1 MTNDTRLNTAID
13 QNSMRAEYESY
24 LETRHHVVNDIKS
37 KVDEILISYHS
48 SPTVNGRIKS
58 FSSYY
63 GKYLNLLRNGDN
75 SPKIMDLLGIRVI
88 CPFIEDLGAVENLI
102 NQNLN
107 VVELERKGHFTF
119 KEFGYE
125 SIHLL
130 IEIPAELIAKYG
142 DCGTD
147 AVEIQL
153 RTILQDAWAEVE
165 HELFYKKDENFTL
178 LSEPLKRRLAAA
190 NASLSLADSIF
201 QEIRNITRRLN
212 GSLGTRINSFHR
224 LIEESTDGLLFDK
237 EREEEK
243 TSPEESIP
251 IIDEYAPLDDL
262 LISALRAHNKKH
274 FTEAIAYYTR
284 ILEINSDPKIC
295 TIIYK
300 HRGMAYFTQS
310 RHAEAIEDFSKS
322 LETDEKSYKSAYYRG
337 IAKSVIKEYQGAIED
352 FSLSLAIKPDQPY
365 TLYRRGQAY
374 YHLEDYPAA
383 LADCEASLA
392 LEPESTGAER
402 FRSLLLDKLKML
414 G

>member
-1 MTNDTRLNTAID
+1 MELD
-13 QNSMRAEYESY
+13 
-24 LETRHHVVNDIKS
+24 
-37 KVDEILISYHS
+37 LISFDQLKENYEKAKTARESITKELIEAVEKLVHTLHDR
-48 SPTVNGRIKS
+48 PTVIGRAKE
-58 FSSYY
+58 FDSYY
-63 GKYLNLLRNGDN
+63 KKYLKLLNENPDEE
-75 SPKIMDLLGIRVI
+75 PFITDIIAIRVI
-88 CPFIEDLGAVENLI
+88 YLFEEDQKAVEELI
-102 NQNLN
+102 RAYFT
-107 VVELERKGHFTF
+107 VIELERKGDRYSF